1 MEEKACPIENTCSFR
16 DVAPIMMDLPY
27 PPMEVSRKNLSH
39 ANLLSVDYCGAVSEL
54 STIARYIN
62 NENRISCVN
71 CSVAKTILGIA
82 IAEMMHLQK
91 LGEMIVLLGG
101 DIDFV
106 AKYQDNRRRMWTPQY
121 LTLPEQLK
129 AMLLADMEGEKKAI
143 EQYTMH
149 MHMIDDPCV
158 NATLARIIKDEEYHI
173 MILQTLLNED

>member
-71 CSVAKTILGIA
+71 
-82 IAEMMHLQK
+82 
-91 LGEMIVLLGG
+91 
-101 DIDFV
+101 
-106 AKYQDNRRRMWTPQY
+106 
-121 LTLPEQLK
+121 
-129 AMLLADMEGEKKAI
+129 
-143 EQYTMH
+143 
-149 MHMIDDPCV
+149 
-158 NATLARIIKDEEYHI
+158 
-173 MILQTLLNED
+173 